1 MAFAHYDRSIPE
13 IVGDMFGQAKAL
25 LSKESK
31 LAKAELSEKL
41 SEAGVGVGLLVGGA
55 LLAIPALVILLQ
67 AAVAAL
73 VEAGFGAAIAALMVG
88 ALTFVVAAVLAV
100 TGLSR
105 LKVERLTPKRT
116 LRQLQ
121 KDVDLTM
128 QRLKA
133 NGHDQQ
139 RAV

>member
-1 MAFAHYDRSIPE
+1 MAFAHYDRSIPQ
-13 IVGDMFGQAKAL
+13 IVGDVFGQAGAL
-25 LSKESK
+25 LKKEGQ

-41 SEAGVGVGLLVGGA
+41 GEAGVGVA
-55 LLAIPALVILLQ
+55 LLAGGAVLAVPALVILLQ
-67 AAVAAL
+67 AVVAAL
-73 VEAGFGAAIAALMVG
+73 VAAEFSPAIAALIVG
-88 ALTFVVAAVLAV
+88 AFALAVAAGLVMF
-100 TGLSR
+100 GLSR

-139 RAV
+139 RAM